1 MQIKKLLL
9 TLLTLVCTVLAGQA
23 ETTALDLSKFDK
35 EPTISSYQTRTT
47 EGEPT
52 GVWTA
57 AYARNDI
64 SITSAPYAGRNI
76 LCLKAKDG
84 KLTSPTLK
92 GGIQKIRI
100 NTICPFSEK
109 STKIDCEFKLTP
121 KGSQTN
127 KAIRIVRFE
136 QSGLTS
142 KKEYP
147 FELTLSE
154 PIDGDFELV
163 LELTNSTARVGILA
177 LEWDTYSSITPTDAT
192 FGWKDAAGN
201 AVTSWVKP
209 LKDAQLP
216 TFSASGTH
224 EDGTALDVTKIA
236 YSSSNPAVVAYE
248 GGKFVAKG
256 TGTVTL
262 TAALT
267 GDSHFNDFTSSID
280 VTLNGACAPATVSPD
295 NSLPVLEG
303 TKLSFTCPQEGA
315 KLNLMVG
322 DDFLEEGLALP
333 YEYTLATAGSYSVL
347 YSTTC
352 ENFSESEQT
361 ALTYQVISAATVGTP
376 VFSLDTNSK
385 VDYNT
390 PLEFTAVNAA
400 KLEAVVEYA
409 DGLTPETE
417 TKTFDA
423 ASASLNLT
431 RDCMITV
438 NAFRADETT
447 AATTASAIYTINRAA
462 APTLSNDGADLVAY
476 NAPVTITAAAGCTVK
491 YQIDTTEPVTVATN
505 STTINIT
512 EDCELKAWSVM
523 ANSYESAVTSATY
536 LIQRP
541 EAPSFSLADNAEVAL
556 GSTLN
561 ITAAADT
568 KLRYQIDGSEAVNC
582 EGNTATLTLEYDGKV
597 TAWSVLPNGYTNEG
611 TAAISYKI
619 QRPAAPTFSIAAGN
633 VEQGTN
639 VTITA
644 PTGSTFSYRIGE
656 VVTNTSATTAKVQI
670 VENTTIVA
678 WSELSNGYK
687 STEVTATYTS
697 VTPAPAVNPVP
708 SAADGQALFD
718 NTEITFTSANA
729 DKMVLKAYTFDGSF
743 TTTEADGNTIKGTF
757 TKDVRRFVVQGIRNV
772 YGNNNGASDVLDIQY
787 DIRTCYR
794 RVTDV
799 SQLKAG
805 MKFVIGV
812 PTKNVLMSN
821 TPTINTND
829 EMTSWKT
836 TTYSFKANSE
846 VISSCP
852 ASVMVIQLEASEKPD
867 VWYLKS
873 LDATY
878 PGYFCKG
885 GDDSNNYLTL
895 SATPSETKISFNKSG
910 AVIEIAV
917 PDGQTKRLLQFNP
930 SASPAIFS
938 MYKNSQTTPNIYALE
953 GENEAPVVT
962 FKHRRYDW
970 RGFHDPE
977 TEHATEA
984 VTDADGMT
992 TYTAQGVYNLAGDF
1006 KLFMNGTAV
1015 GGHIDQA
1022 KTDFALAHGDA
1033 ELKGTNCVGEHAP
1046 YVYVQQNTPYTLFT
1060 AKEGQD
1066 IVPLSTSPDRYHYGN
1081 DVHTTPIVKVMHKPF
1096 HSLQL
1101 MVEGEA
1107 GGSVTSVANVAVD
1120 ADAPVMLFNLQGQP
1134 VDATHPAPGIYLRRQ
1149 GSRTDKVVIE

>member
-9 TLLTLVCTVLAGQA
+9 TLLTLVCTVLIGQA
-23 ETTALDLSKFDK
+23 EVWSWTAVSLFSQDQPTETKTLSDKVWTYTAVGKSQYQSLLGDGCQFGSKANPIKDLCFSSNDFIEQRINKVIVETRANNTTVSLTVTVGGTSYTTA
-35 EPTISSYQTRTT
+35 
-47 EGEPT
+47 G
-52 GVWTA
+52 GA
-57 AYARNDI
+57 
-64 SITSAPYAGRNI
+64 TSV
-76 LCLKAKDG
+76 
-84 KLTSPTLK
+84 
-92 GGIQKIRI
+92 KI
-100 NTICPFSEK
+100 
-109 STKIDCEFKLTP
+109 
-121 KGSQTN
+121 KGSSGPEKYT
-127 KAIRIVRFE
+127 FE
-136 QSGLTS
+136 GSSTGEIKISWSTTSGATIYVKSLS
-142 KKEYP
+142 VEYAP
-147 FELTLSE
+147 
-154 PIDGDFELV
+154 
-163 LELTNSTARVGILA
+163 A
-177 LEWDTYSSITPTDAT
+177 ITPTDAT
-192 FGWKDAAGN
+192 FGWQDAAGN
-201 AVTSWVKP
+201 AVTNWVKP
-209 LKDAQLP
+209 FKDAQLP

-224 EDGTALDVTKIA
+224 EDGTALDVSKIA
-236 YSSSNPAVVAYE
+236 YSTSNPAVVDYE

-256 TGTVTL
+256 TGTATL

-267 GDSHFNDFTSSID
+267 GDKHFNDFTSSID
-280 VTLNGACAPATVSPD
+280 VTLNGDCAPATVNPD

-303 TKLSFTCPQEGA
+303 TKLTFTCPQEGA
-315 KLNLMVG
+315 TMTLSVG
-322 DDFLEEGLALP
+322 NDFLEEGLTLP
-333 YEYTLATAGSYSVL
+333 YEYTLTTSGTYEVGYWTSCQDYSD
-347 YSTTC
+347 SETT
-352 ENFSESEQT
+352 T
-361 ALTYQVISAATVGTP
+361 LTYQVISAATVGTP
-376 VFSLDTNSK
+376 VLSIASESK

-400 KLEAVVEYA
+400 KLEAVIEYA
-409 DGLTPETE
+409 DDLTPETE
-417 TKTFDA
+417 TKAFDA

-462 APTLSNDGADLVAY
+462 APTLSNNGADLVAY
-476 NAPVTITAAAGCTVK
+476 DAPVTITAAEGCTVK
-491 YQIDTTEPVTVATN
+491 YQIDTNEPVTVATN

-512 EDCELKAWSVM
+512 EDCGLQAWSVM
-523 ANSYESAVTSATY
+523 PNGY
-536 LIQRP
+536 L
-541 EAPSFSLADNAEVAL
+541 S
-556 GSTLN
+556 
-561 ITAAADT
+561 AAADGA
-568 KLRYQIDGSEAVNC
+568 YV
-582 EGNTATLTLEYDGKV
+582 
-597 TAWSVLPNGYTNEG
+597 
-611 TAAISYKI
+611 I
-619 QRPAAPTFSIAAGN
+619 QRPAAPTFDIAEGE
-633 VEQGTN
+633 VEQGTI

-644 PTGSTFSYRIGE
+644 PAGSTFSYRIGE

-1081 DVHTTPIVKVMHKPF
+1081 DVHTNPIVKVMHKPF

-1120 ADAPVMLFNLQGQP
+1120 ANAPVMLFNLQGQP
-1134 VDATHPAPGIYLRRQ
+1134 VDAANPAPGIYLRRQ